1 MNHPATTLS
10 PLTGGKILSRDLSLL
25 RGLSVSNRRNYI
37 QLSASSDPRGRFFR
51 RSLDLGVDD
60 VGVRRLAKKNLVAC
74 YKDGNED
81 VGYIPGG
88 ESHSRFA
95 YSPISTTPPPLERM
109 PSARYLF
116 LHREHRLLY
125 RELSNLDTVVLH
137 ALINLSDSHGR
148 GRLCHQLLFGIIGP
162 CKREDDSRL
171 SIRHLEESTARL
183 AALGRLKVYSVSGSL
198 YYAALDAKQ
207 WGMHYIPASKIPPP
221 PGEGWNYSLDSDEGL
236 AWHRQRKETRKTRAE
251 KRKTATPSN
260 GSPRTGAA
268 KRARSGEASK
278 EDLDYLFSTTP
289 HKIYKSD
296 RSNAA
301 VFAANVFAGKVEYP
315 LGELRTIL
323 EIVNKKNLAIELDWF
338 AAVTG
343 KQVEDALRET
353 NDQLHAAMGAEP
365 I

>member
-1 MNHPATTLS
+1 MNHTETTLS
-10 PLTGGKILSRDLSLL
+10 PLTGGKILSRDLTLL

-37 QLSASSDPRGRFFR
+37 QLSAASDPAGRFFR

-60 VGVRRLAKKNLVAC
+60 VGVRRLAQKGLVAC
-74 YKDGNED
+74 YKDCNED

-95 YSPISTTPPPLERM
+95 YSPIFTTPPPMECM
-109 PSARYLF
+109 PSAKYLF

-125 RELSNLDTVVLH
+125 HELSNLDTVVLH

-148 GRLCHQLLFGIIGP
+148 GRLCHQLLLGIIGP
-162 CKREDDSRL
+162 CKLEDDSRL
-171 SIRHLEESTARL
+171 SIRHLEESTMRL
-183 AALGRLKVYSVSGSL
+183 AETGRLMVYRAAGEL
-198 YYAALDAKQ
+198 CYAALDAKQ
-207 WGMHYIPASKIPPP
+207 WAIRFIPASKIPPP
-221 PGEGWNYSLDSDEGL
+221 PGEKWDYSLDSPEGL
-236 AWHRQRKETRKTRAE
+236 AWHRQRKETRKIRAE
-251 KRKTATPSN
+251 KRKAATPGKAS
-260 GSPRTGAA
+260 SVGAA
-268 KRARSGEASK
+268 KRAVAGQASK
-278 EDLDYLFSTTP
+278 EDLDYLFSKTP
-289 HKIYKSD
+289 HKTYKPD
-296 RSNAA
+296 KSNAA
-301 VFAANVFAGKVEYP
+301 VFAANLMSGKIKRP
-315 LGELRTIL
+315 LGDLRTIL